1 MVEQFDLRPNA
12 ASNDELLYYDSASA
26 IICAVGSRY
35 KSYCSNIARTFL
47 IDATSSQSKAYEV
60 LFKAHNAAIS
70 ELKPGKKVSAAY
82 QAALAVV
89 EKEAPE
95 LVSNLTK
102 SAGTGIGLEF
112 RESGGIYDKHYHKS
126 SKQFREREPDD
137 PFVVSLGSTEGFWR
151 KKLELLDHFTKQ
163 IQKNFSRFQP
173 VHDVTIGVEFG
184 APMIDGHPIKL

>member
-35 KSYCSNIARTFL
+35 KSYCSNIARTFP

-95 LVSNLTK
+95 LISNLTK

-112 RESGGIYDKHYHKS
+112 RESGFNINAINTKPTLLKHT
-126 SKQFREREPDD
+126 
-137 PFVVSLGSTEGFWR
+137 FVETSFTMRFYSTF
-151 KKLELLDHFTKQ
+151 KIAFCTQMHTKQ
-163 IQKNFSRFQP
+163 RMHSHTN
-173 VHDVTIGVEFG
+173 
-184 APMIDGHPIKL
+184 